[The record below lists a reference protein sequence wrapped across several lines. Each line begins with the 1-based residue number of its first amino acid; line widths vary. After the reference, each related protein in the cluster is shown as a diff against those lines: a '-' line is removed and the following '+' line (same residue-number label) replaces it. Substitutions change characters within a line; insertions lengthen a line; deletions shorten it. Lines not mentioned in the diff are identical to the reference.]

1 MSRKKCPNCG
11 GKIPETLDLCPD
23 CMKAAGAGP
32 VEIEA
37 AEELRD
43 IAAVLSITAETD
55 GNIKEALQGT
65 LNIAERLEGRN
76 KRGN

>member
-11 GKIPETLDLCPD
+11 GKIPETLELCPA
-23 CMKAAGAGP
+23 CMETAGAGSL
-32 VEIEA
+32 EIEA

-55 GNIKEALQGT
+55 GNIKEALQGI
-65 LNIAERLEGRN
+65 LNIAERLERR
-76 KRGN
+76 K

>member
-11 GKIPETLDLCPD
+11 GKIPETLEL
-23 CMKAAGAGP
+23 
-32 VEIEA
+32 EA

-55 GNIKEALQGT
+55 GNIKEALQGI
-65 LNIAERLEGRN
+65 LNIAERLERKG
-76 KRGN
+76 K

>member
-1 MSRKKCPNCG
+1 MSRNKCPYCG
-11 GKIPETLDLCPD
+11 GKIPETLDLCPS

-32 VEIEA
+32 VEIAA

-55 GNIKEALQGT
+55 GNIKEALQGI
-65 LNIAERLEGRN
+65 LNIAETLER
-76 KRGN
+76 KEK